1 METLSVRVRKGTK
14 EKIDRQVRAR
24 GYKNSSEVLR
34 KIIEEHFEEHP
45 ELFATDDLTEIT
57 EEAEK
62 ISDKEFEK
70 MTTRIFKG
78 PKNASELVGEGRER

>member
-1 METLSVRVRKGTK
+1 METLSVRVRNGTK
-14 EKIDRQVRAR
+14 EKIERQVKAT

-34 KIIEEHFEEHP
+34 KIIEEHFERHP
-45 ELFATDDLTEIT
+45 EPFATDDLTEIT

-70 MTTRIFKG
+70 MTARIFKG
-78 PKNASELVGEGRER
+78 PKNAAGLVGEGRER